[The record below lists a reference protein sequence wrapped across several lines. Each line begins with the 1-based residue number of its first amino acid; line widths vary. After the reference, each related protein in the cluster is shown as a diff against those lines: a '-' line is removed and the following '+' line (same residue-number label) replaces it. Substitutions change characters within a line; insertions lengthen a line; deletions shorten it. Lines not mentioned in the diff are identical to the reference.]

1 MMDTLGDDLP
11 KQMARVRD
19 ELIPQY
25 QSIGPAGGFAIAM
38 MRRSLDRAATA
49 MTKGDLAAM
58 IAAYQELKS
67 YQS

>member
-1 MMDTLGDDLP
+1 MTTLGEDLP

-25 QSIGPAGGFAIAM
+25 QSIGPASEFAVGM
-38 MRRSLDRAATA
+38 MRRSLDRAAVA
-49 MTKGDLAAM
+49 MAEGDLPTM
-58 IAAYQELKS
+58 IAVYQELKS